1 MQASGYYDKNKGA
14 TLDHLGKPDEA
25 LKCYDKAIEINP
37 NYAKAWFN
45 KGIALSKLGRPDE
58 ALKCYD
64 KAIEINPNYAKTGT
78 NRTQLLPDFPIP

>member
-37 NYAKAWFN
+37 NYAK
-45 KGIALSKLGRPDE
+45 
-58 ALKCYD
+58 
-64 KAIEINPNYAKTGT
+64 TGT